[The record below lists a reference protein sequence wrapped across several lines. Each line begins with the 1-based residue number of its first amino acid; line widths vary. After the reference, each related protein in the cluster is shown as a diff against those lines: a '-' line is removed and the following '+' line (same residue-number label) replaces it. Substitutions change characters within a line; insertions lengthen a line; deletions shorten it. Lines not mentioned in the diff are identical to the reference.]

1 MTLGPNL
8 LADTM
13 NVNVGTVVR
22 FGCIHGF
29 SLLGDPVTFCQND
42 GTWNTSVPTC
52 VIQCP
57 QIPSQEHTSASSS
70 NRSVNAEVILTCDD
84 GYKIEGQTKIHC
96 MKNGSWSAPFPICVA
111 IISIAVSQQICA
123 SIQHTVIP
131 VLQYTGAPVPQHT
144 SAPVPQ
150 HTSARVPQH
159 TGHLVPQYTAGPVPQ
174 YTCVL
179 VTPQHTSTAI
189 QQSTSIQ
196 AQAPTSTPPIEHG
209 SNPMLHHHSISTLQH
224 TSFPV
229 LKHSN
234 TSALRHS
241 VPPHISS
248 LPGPQQDHKG

>member
-1 MTLGPNL
+1 MIFSTLAISSCLPMTLGPNL

-111 IISIAVSQQICA
+111 IISIAVSQQICT
-123 SIQHTVIP
+123 SIQHTGILVP
-131 VLQYTGAPVPQHT
+131 QYTGAPVPQHT
-144 SAPVPQ
+144 GVPVPQ
-150 HTSARVPQH
+150 HTGAPMSQHTGTPVPQHTGVPVPQHTGAPVPQH

-196 AQAPTSTPPIEHG
+196 AQAPH
-209 SNPMLHHHSISTLQH
+209 Q
-224 TSFPV
+224 
-229 LKHSN
+229 
-234 TSALRHS
+234 
-241 VPPHISS
+241 
-248 LPGPQQDHKG
+248 